1 MKTIA
6 KTMMILALTA
16 ATADTLKAEQ
26 HEAPSPMDAKK
37 EKKFEYNNER
47 FADLQ
52 MLRYKVEGF
61 ENLTLK
67 QKTFIYYLQEAAL
80 YGRDILF
87 DQNGKYN
94 LRIRKMLEDV
104 YVNYQ
109 GDRESKN
116 FKALETYLKRMW
128 FSNGIH
134 HHYGSEKFVPEFTR
148 KWLQDCA
155 VCSDEIA
162 DVIFNPGVLQ
172 KRVNLAEGEDLV
184 KTSASNYYENV
195 TQREAEEI
203 YAKQKA
209 EGDSLHPVMYGMN
222 SRLVKTKNGTIIEK
236 KWTINGLYGNAIK
249 KIVENLELARPF
261 AEDEQQQKVIDLLI
275 SYYKTGDLKTFD
287 QYSIA
292 WVENTAPLVDFVN
305 GFIECYGDPLG
316 LKCSWESI
324 VNFKDIEA
332 TKRTETLSAN
342 AQWFE
347 DHSPVAPEFKKEKV
361 KGITAKVIK
370 AAILAGDL
378 YPSTAIGINLP
389 NSDWVRAEHGSK
401 SVTIGNLTDAYN
413 QAAKGNGM
421 LQEFAYGKE
430 EIALIEKYG
439 DLTDDLHT
447 DLHECLGHGSGKLLE
462 GVDGDSLKAYGST
475 IEEAR
480 ADLFALYY
488 LADPKLVE
496 LGLLPNAEAYKASY
510 IAQMQN
516 GLLTQLVRINLGNN
530 IEEAHMRNRA
540 LIARWAFEH
549 GKKDNVMELVKRD
562 GKTFVKIN
570 DYSKLRHLFGE
581 LLAEIQRVKS
591 TGDFKGAQ
599 TLVETYGVK
608 IDPELHREI
617 LDRYAKLNI
626 TPYKGFINPVY
637 TAVRDN
643 DGNITDVKISYTEG
657 YAEQMLRYS
666 KDYATLPL
674 VNE

>member
-162 DVIFNPGVLQ
+162 DVIFNPGILQ

-195 TQREAEEI
+195 TQKEAEEF

-347 DHSPVAPEFKKEKV
+347 DHSPVAPEFKKKKV

-626 TPYKGFINPVY
+626 APYKGFINPVY

-674 VNE
+674 INE

>member
-1 MKTIA
+1 MRDPLSKTIVTIQPSGIRKFFDIVSEMKDA
-6 KTMMILALTA
+6 ITLGVGEPDFDTPWHIRDEGIYSLEKGRTFYTSNAGLKELKIEIGRYLERRYGVSYNYNGEILVTVGGSEAIDIAMRAMLDPGDEVLIPQPSYVSYEPCCILANGKPVIIE
-16 ATADTLKAEQ
+16 LKAENQ
-26 HEAPSPMDAKK
+26 FRLTAEELEDAITPKTK
-37 EKKFEYNNER
+37 LLVLPFPNNPTGAIMEK
-47 FADLQ
+47 ADL
-52 MLRYKVEGF
+52 
-61 ENLTLK
+61 
-67 QKTFIYYLQEAAL
+67 EA
-80 YGRDILF
+80 
-87 DQNGKYN
+87 
-94 LRIRKMLEDV
+94 
-104 YVNYQ
+104 
-109 GDRESKN
+109 
-116 FKALETYLKRMW
+116 
-128 FSNGIH
+128 
-134 HHYGSEKFVPEFTR
+134 
-148 KWLQDCA
+148 
-155 VCSDEIA
+155 IA
-162 DVIFNPGVLQ
+162 EV
-172 KRVNLAEGEDLV
+172 
-184 KTSASNYYENV
+184 
-195 TQREAEEI
+195 
-203 YAKQKA
+203 
-209 EGDSLHPVMYGMN
+209 
-222 SRLVKTKNGTIIEK
+222 
-236 KWTINGLYGNAIK
+236 
-249 KIVENLELARPF
+249 
-261 AEDEQQQKVIDLLI
+261 
-275 SYYKTGDLKTFD
+275 
-287 QYSIA
+287 
-292 WVENTAPLVDFVN
+292 
-305 GFIECYGDPLG
+305 
-316 LKCSWESI
+316 
-324 VNFKDIEA
+324 
-332 TKRTETLSAN
+332 
-342 AQWFE
+342 
-347 DHSPVAPEFKKEKV
+347 
-361 KGITAKVIK
+361 
-370 AAILAGDL
+370 
-378 YPSTAIGINLP
+378 
-389 NSDWVRAEHGSK
+389 
-401 SVTIGNLTDAYN
+401 
-413 QAAKGNGM
+413 
-421 LQEFAYGKE
+421 
-430 EIALIEKYG
+430 IEKYG

-626 TPYKGFINPVY
+626 APYKGFINPVY

-674 VNE
+674 INE

>member
-162 DVIFNPGVLQ
+162 DVIFNPVVLQ

-195 TQREAEEI
+195 TQREAEEF

-530 IEEAHMRNRA
+530 IEEAHMRNRS

-626 TPYKGFINPVY
+626 APYKGFINPVY

-674 VNE
+674 INE

>member
-1 MKTIA
+1 MKTIV

-162 DVIFNPGVLQ
+162 DVIFNPGILQ

-195 TQREAEEI
+195 TQKEAEEF

-626 TPYKGFINPVY
+626 APYKGFINPVY

-666 KDYATLPL
+666 KDYVTLPL
-674 VNE
+674 INE